1 MNNEENNLDL
11 LDLDDDT
18 PVETLPETT
27 PFAAPRP
34 RKPWLLMGLGL
45 VVIILATYIII
56 RTIGNDSSETVEINL
71 DTPEVVTPDSHV
83 APNDTLNVPAKPVP
97 VQVQPQPR
105 PMPQPMPQQPGV
117 MPAPQPM
124 PNQAMQ
130 PRPMPQQVIE
140 NNGVPVR
147 VVGDRRDVTFNPDRP
162 VNVQPQQRPMPQPMP
177 QQVRQPAPQPVA
189 QPVVQQPKPQA
200 AAKPVSKPA
209 QKPVQKTATAPRGS
223 WYVQFGSYGTR
234 AAADS
239 AERQMRAGHK
249 SLFDGKQFVILAA
262 QLPNGSTTYR
272 LRVAFSTSNDAN
284 GFCQN
289 AKSDGLDC
297 YVAK

>member
-1 MNNEENNLDL
+1 MEPEENNMDF

-56 RTIGNDSSETVEINL
+56 RTIGSDSTKTVEINL
-71 DTPEVVTPDSHV
+71 DTPEIV
-83 APNDTLNVPAKPVP
+83 AEPQPVEVPVPNDTLNVPSRPASVNQVPVP
-97 VQVQPQPR
+97 APQPVVQPQPT
-105 PMPQPMPQQPGV
+105 PQPV
-117 MPAPQPM
+117 PQPV
-124 PNQAMQ
+124 A
-130 PRPMPQQVIE
+130 E
-140 NNGVPVR
+140 NDGVPVR
-147 VVGDRRDVTFNPDRP
+147 VVSDRREVTFNPDRP
-162 VNVQPQQRPMPQPMP
+162 AVQPKPVAEP
-177 QQVRQPAPQPVA
+177 QPAPQP
-189 QPVVQQPKPQA
+189 
-200 AAKPVSKPA
+200 KPVA
-209 QKPVQKTATAPRGS
+209 KPVQKTVQNTAPIASGK
-223 WYVQFGSYGTR
+223 WFVQFGSYATR
-234 AAADS
+234 AAAES

-249 SLFDGKQFVILAA
+249 SLFEGKQFVILAA
-262 QLPNGSTTYR
+262 QLPNGKTTYR
-272 LRVAFSTSNDAN
+272 LRVSFATSADAN

>member
-1 MNNEENNLDL
+1 MNTEENNLDL

-34 RKPWLLMGLGL
+34 RKPWLLMGLAL

-56 RTIGNDSSETVEINL
+56 RTIGGDSSKSVEINL
-71 DTPEVVTPDSHV
+71 DTPEVVVGDSV
-83 APNDTLNVPAKPVP
+83 DVPNDTLNVPAKPVP
-97 VQVQPQPR
+97 VELPPR
-105 PMPQPMPQQPGV
+105 
-117 MPAPQPM
+117 PAPQPM
-124 PNQAMQ
+124 VPPQ
-130 PRPMPQQVIE
+130 PAPKPVVE

-147 VVGDRRDVTFNPDRP
+147 VVADRRDVTFNPEKPAVEQPKP
-162 VNVQPQQRPMPQPMP
+162 VVQ
-177 QQVRQPAPQPVA
+177 QPAPQPV
-189 QPVVQQPKPQA
+189 VEQPKPVVKPAPQP
-200 AAKPVSKPA
+200 AAKPAAKPA
-209 QKPVQKTATAPRGS
+209 PKPAVQKTAVAPRGS

-234 AAADS
+234 AAAEA
-239 AERQMRAGHK
+239 AERQMRSGHK

-262 QLPNGSTTYR
+262 QLPNGKTTYR
-272 LRVAFSTSNDAN
+272 LRVAFTTSGDAN

>member
-1 MNNEENNLDL
+1 MENEENNLDL

-56 RTIGNDSSETVEINL
+56 RTIGGDSSESVEINL
-71 DTPEVVTPDSHV
+71 DAPEVVTEPV
-83 APNDTLNVPAKPVP
+83 TVEVPVVNDTLNVPAKPVAVNP
-97 VQVQPQPR
+97 GMMPPPPAPR
-105 PMPQPMPQQPGV
+105 PVAQPQPMPQ
-117 MPAPQPM
+117 PQP
-124 PNQAMQ
+124 
-130 PRPMPQQVIE
+130 VVE

-147 VVGDRRDVTFNPDRP
+147 VVSDRREVTFNPDR
-162 VNVQPQQRPMPQPMP
+162 VAVQ
-177 QQVRQPAPQPVA
+177 PQPVA
-189 QPVVQQPKPQA
+189 EPAPKPVAQPQPVAAPQPKPV
-200 AAKPVSKPA
+200 AKPVAKPTP
-209 QKPVQKTATAPRGS
+209 KPVQKVATTPAGK
-223 WYVQFGSYGTR
+223 WFVQFGSYGTR
-234 AAADS
+234 ASAET

-262 QLPNGSTTYR
+262 QINGKTTYR
-272 LRVAFSTSNDAN
+272 LRVSFATSSDAN

>member
-1 MNNEENNLDL
+1 MNEEENNLDL

-45 VVIILATYIII
+45 VVVILATYIII
-56 RTIGNDSSETVEINL
+56 RTISSDSSKTIEINL
-71 DTPEVVTPDSHV
+71 DTPEVVGSDV
-83 APNDTLNVPAKPVP
+83 APVPNDTLNVPAKPVTVDAVPKVEPKP
-97 VQVQPQPR
+97 VPQPIVN
-105 PMPQPMPQQPGV
+105 PEPK
-117 MPAPQPM
+117 PAPQP
-124 PNQAMQ
+124 
-130 PRPMPQQVIE
+130 VE

-147 VVGDRRDVTFNPDRP
+147 VVADRKDVTFNPDK
-162 VNVQPQQRPMPQPMP
+162 
-177 QQVRQPAPQPVA
+177 PVA
-189 QPVVQQPKPQA
+189 QQPKPEVKPA
-200 AAKPVSKPA
+200 PKPAAKPAAKPA
-209 QKPVQKTATAPRGS
+209 QKTAATPRGS
-223 WYVQFGSYGTR
+223 WYVQFGSYSSR
-234 AAADS
+234 ALAEN

-249 SLFDGKQFVILAA
+249 SLFEGKQFVILAA

-272 LRVAFSTSNDAN
+272 LRIAFATSGDAN

>member
-34 RKPWLLMGLGL
+34 RKPWLLMGLGV
-45 VVIILATYIII
+45 VVIVLATYIIV
-56 RTIGNDSSETVEINL
+56 RTIGNDSSRSVEINL
-71 DTPEVVTPDSHV
+71 DTPEVVVGSDSANV
-83 APNDTLNVPAKPVP
+83 PNDTLNVPAKPVP
-97 VQVQPQPR
+97 VVPVPQPAPR
-105 PMPQPMPQQPGV
+105 PMPQPVQQPTPQPMPQPVANPQP
-117 MPAPQPM
+117 MPRPAPQPV
-124 PNQAMQ
+124 AD
-130 PRPMPQQVIE
+130 
-140 NNGVPVR
+140 NNGVPMR
-147 VVGDRRDVTFNPDRP
+147 VVADRRDVTFNPDR
-162 VNVQPQQRPMPQPMP
+162 VDTVQPK
-177 QQVRQPAPQPVA
+177 PVA
-189 QPVVQQPKPQA
+189 QPTPKPAVAQPA
-200 AAKPVSKPA
+200 PKPVAQPTAKPVVKQA
-209 QKPVQKTATAPRGS
+209 ATPRGS

-234 AAADS
+234 AAAET

-249 SLFDGKQFVILAA
+249 GLFEGKQFVILAA
-262 QLPNGSTTYR
+262 QLPNGKTTYR
-272 LRVAFSTSNDAN
+272 LRVAFASSNDAN

>member
-1 MNNEENNLDL
+1 MDNNEENNLDL

-18 PVETLPETT
+18 PVEALPETT

-45 VVIILATYIII
+45 VVIVLATYIII
-56 RTIGNDSSETVEINL
+56 RTVGNDSANIKEINL
-71 DTPEVVTPDSHV
+71 DTPEVIVGGDSV
-83 APNDTLNVPAKPVP
+83 DVPVDTLNVPAKPVP
-97 VQVQPQPR
+97 VA
-105 PMPQPMPQQPGV
+105 PQPMPQPRPIPVPQ
-117 MPAPQPM
+117 PAPQPM
-124 PNQAMQ
+124 AQPQPAPQPVVQ
-130 PRPMPQQVIE
+130 PRQMPQPVVE

-147 VVGDRRDVTFNPDRP
+147 VVADRRDVTFNPDKP
-162 VNVQPQQRPMPQPMP
+162 VA
-177 QQVRQPAPQPVA
+177 QPAPKPVAQPVA
-189 QPVVQQPKPQA
+189 QPAPKPA
-200 AAKPVSKPA
+200 PKPATKPVAVKPA
-209 QKPVQKTATAPRGS
+209 GS

-234 AAADS
+234 AAAET

-262 QLPNGSTTYR
+262 QINGKTAYR
-272 LRVAFSTSNDAN
+272 LRVAFNNSNDAN